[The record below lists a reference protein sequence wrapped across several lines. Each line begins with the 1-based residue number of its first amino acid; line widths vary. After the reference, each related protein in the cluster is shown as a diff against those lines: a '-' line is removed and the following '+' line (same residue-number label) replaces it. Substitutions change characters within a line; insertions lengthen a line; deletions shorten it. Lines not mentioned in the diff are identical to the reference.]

1 MRNLC
6 ADVCYDSLVK
16 KNEELCGDR
25 VQIVRDESSTLLV
38 LADGLGSGVKANIL
52 ATLTSKII
60 STMISEGASVEDT
73 VDTIAHTLPVDKERD
88 IAYSTFMILRVSDDG
103 SVYLVEYDNP
113 PCVCI
118 RGGAP
123 LAVPYSEKNIAGKP
137 VRESRFTAQPG
148 DYFMLVS
155 DGVTQAG
162 MGETLSFGWGWEN
175 VASLAGDF
183 CKSGASAPRLVRRIL
198 SVSSDLYEGRP
209 GDDTTVSVVRV
220 LPRQSVAFFSGPPK
234 NAADD
239 SHLVREYMAQEG
251 LHIVSGGTSAEI
263 VARELGKK
271 LEVNMDECDD
281 NIPPTGRIEG
291 IDLVTE
297 GVLTL
302 KAALELL
309 DAYLKAP
316 AEQKTLDAIDRNNGA
331 AVLARMLIE
340 RCTDLR
346 LFIGRT
352 INAAHQNSDF
362 PTELRLKFRLL
373 DDIAERMTLLGRNVV
388 KQYY

>member
-25 VQIVRDESSTLLV
+25 VQIVRGEKSTLLV

-60 STMISEGASVEDT
+60 STMISEGATVEDT

-88 IAYSTFMILRVSDDG
+88 IAYSTFMILRISDDG
-103 SVYLVEYDNP
+103 SAYLVEYDNP
-113 PCVCI
+113 PCICI
-118 RGGAP
+118 RNGAP
-123 LAVPYSEKNIAGKP
+123 LDLAYNEKRVAGKP
-137 VRESRFTAQPG
+137 VRESRFAAQPG
-148 DYFMLVS
+148 DYFILVS

-175 VASLAGDF
+175 VVNYAGDF
-183 CKSGASAPRLVRRIL
+183 CKSAASAPRLVRKIL
-198 SVSSDLYEGRP
+198 SVGSDLYEGRP
-209 GDDTTVSVVRV
+209 GDDTTVSVMHV
-220 LPRQSVAFFSGPPK
+220 LPKQNVAFFSGPPRNK
-234 NAADD
+234 EDD
-239 SHLVREYMAQEG
+239 RRLVSEYMAVDG
-251 LHIVSGGTSAEI
+251 LHVVSGGTSAEI

-316 AEQKTLDAIDRNNGA
+316 TEQKTLDAIDRNNGA

>member
-25 VQIVRDESSTLLV
+25 VQIVRGEKSTLLV

-60 STMISEGASVEDT
+60 STMISEGATVEDT

-88 IAYSTFMILRVSDDG
+88 IAYSTFMILRISDDG
-103 SVYLVEYDNP
+103 SAYLVEYDNP
-113 PCVCI
+113 PCICI
-118 RGGAP
+118 RNGTP
-123 LAVPYSEKNIAGKP
+123 LDLAYNEKRVAGKP
-137 VRESRFTAQPG
+137 VRESRFAAQPG
-148 DYFMLVS
+148 DYFILVS

-175 VASLAGDF
+175 VVNYAGDF
-183 CKSGASAPRLVRRIL
+183 CKSAASAPRLVRKIL
-198 SVSSDLYEGRP
+198 SVGSDLYEGRP
-209 GDDTTVSVVRV
+209 GDDTTVSVMHV
-220 LPRQSVAFFSGPPK
+220 LPKQNVAFFSGPPRNK
-234 NAADD
+234 EDD
-239 SHLVREYMAQEG
+239 RRLVSEYMAVDG
-251 LHIVSGGTSAEI
+251 LHVVSGGTSAEI
-263 VARELGKK
+263 LARELGRK
-271 LEVNMDECDD
+271 LEVSIDALDD
-281 NIPPTGRIEG
+281 DIPPMGKIDG
-291 IDLVTE
+291 IDLATE

-309 DAYLKAP
+309 DAYIKVPAAP
-316 AEQKTLDAIDRNNGA
+316 KTLSGLDRENGA
-331 AVLARMLIE
+331 AKLARMLVE
-340 RCTDLR
+340 RCTDLY
-346 LFIGRT
+346 LFIGKT

-373 DDIAERMTLLGRNVV
+373 DDIADRMALLGRNVV
-388 KQYY
+388 KKYY